1 MKEIRRDK
9 TRGERFDCCFCRAAA
24 AACCSLSHLLR
35 ERPKQTN
42 CKKKK
47 KKKKNRPTLVARASN
62 NDDDEFAHHSHPVSA
77 DDLGDWRAFRA
88 ALVTSERGAGPPP
101 TVGALSEPARAAARW
116 AHSVSAPEKG
126 CLLLA
131 ARPDLGPLFTQA
143 VVLIVDH
150 GEKRERE
157 REFFILRGEE
167 SAEGGKK
174 EREEVDFFFAHRK
187 TSTPEIFLFEKKK
200 MQNRRRRRLRGPRP
214 QRPLPRPH
222 RRRRARPGAC
232 GFLLGTAAVLRRA
245 RGAELA
251 APAPRCEE
259 KRERVFFFLKERR
272 RVFFRRRSAPR
283 GRRKKETHF
292 FPLFF
297 FFFLTKR
304 NKTGAPGLEGAHE
317 VIGGVYAG
325 GLPSANSLVSS
336 GGAAAGAFRLLSG
349 YAGWEPGQLA
359 AEAERGAWHV
369 VAASTAVVLD
379 AVQGKKERV
388 CFPFFFSSLY
398 LFSPRLQRKNPCPR
412 APFFSLFPSP
422 FFFSFSLSVFFPPTS
437 PLLVLPS
444 PPVSLIEKQTTG
456 RLRDAHGTRE
466 KVGTWASIMALAG
479 IGLDGHGGGLG
490 GFDSSPS
497 SSQGSPPPPPSSDKK
512 RRGGRAQGP
521 SAFD

>member
-1 MKEIRRDK
+1 M
-9 TRGERFDCCFCRAAA
+9 
-24 AACCSLSHLLR
+24 
-35 ERPKQTN
+35 
-42 CKKKK
+42 
-47 KKKKNRPTLVARASN
+47 
-62 NDDDEFAHHSHPVSA
+62 
-77 DDLGDWRAFRA
+77 
-88 ALVTSERGAGPPP
+88 
-101 TVGALSEPARAAARW
+101 
-116 AHSVSAPEKG
+116 
-126 CLLLA
+126 
-131 ARPDLGPLFTQA
+131 
-143 VVLIVDH
+143 
-150 GEKRERE
+150 
-157 REFFILRGEE
+157 
-167 SAEGGKK
+167 
-174 EREEVDFFFAHRK
+174 
-187 TSTPEIFLFEKKK
+187 FLFEKKK

-422 FFFSFSLSVFFPPTS
+422 FFFSFSLSVFFSPDLTS
-437 PLLVLPS
+437 PRPS
-444 PPVSLIEKQTTG
+444 FSARISHRKTNDRPPPRRPRHQGEGRHLG
-456 RLRDAHGTRE
+456 LHHGAGGHRPRRPRRGARRLR
-466 KVGTWASIMALAG
+466 LYPLLLP
-479 IGLDGHGGGLG
+479 GL
-490 GFDSSPS
+490 S
-497 SSQGSPPPPPSSDKK
+497 SSSSEQRQEEE
-512 RRGGRAQGP
+512 RREGTGALGVRLRRRE
-521 SAFD
+521 